1 MRYVEDMTE
10 KKRGRGRPPSEAG
23 MTARVAVRTVPDDV
37 ELIEALAKKLPG
49 FTPATLARAA
59 LRIGLTVLELD
70 PSLVVPAVAPA
81 AKRRAVLRSYFKS
94 DDKAE

>member
-1 MRYVEDMTE
+1 
-10 KKRGRGRPPSEAG
+10 

-59 LRIGLTVLELD
+59 LRLGLTVLELD

-81 AKRRAVLRSYFKS
+81 AKRRAVLRSYFK
-94 DDKAE
+94 DDKGE